1 MQVKIMDSKRIDDN
15 NPIKKLLDLI
25 DDNDPIK
32 QLVDENNLEAYIG
45 ADLNSIGNVF
55 EDIQREQERRDRLRD
70 DSDYRKVH
78 EMMMEDE
85 DYRNEQAKRDRAYE
99 AHIQNAKIMKE
110 KLEKNL
116 RNKNGDNLP

>member
-1 MQVKIMDSKRIDDN
+1 MDSKRIDDN

-85 DYRNEQAKRDRAYE
+85 DYRIEQAKRDRAYE
-99 AHIQNAKIMKE
+99 ANIQIAKIMKE

>member
-1 MQVKIMDSKRIDDN
+1 MDSKRIDDN

-55 EDIQREQERRDRLRD
+55 EDIQREQERRDRICD
-70 DSDYRKVH
+70 DSDYRMVH
-78 EMMMEDE
+78 EMMMENE
-85 DYRNEQAKRDRAYE
+85 DFRNEQAKRDRAYE
-99 AHIQNAKIMKE
+99 ANIQIAKIMKD
-110 KLEKNL
+110 KVEKNL
-116 RNKNGDNLP
+116 RNKEGNNLP